1 MYCVNSFK
9 IRPNE
14 KNHKELAKVLYALIE
29 NPCTTD
35 EPEKVT
41 IRVMT
46 EITRSSY
53 PICHSL
59 LSSPFYRLNTYTH
72 TYIHFT
78 SYEPTSLESLRSV
91 CAPVVRIRDSLVGSG
106 GWRET
111 SLIKCFQTRCQIQ
124 STENPVVRIWYIR
137 LRLFAN
143 CN

>member
-1 MYCVNSFK
+1 M
-9 IRPNE
+9 
-14 KNHKELAKVLYALIE
+14 AKVLYALIE

-59 LSSPFYRLNTYTH
+59 SPSSFYRLYTH
-72 TYIHFT
+72 THTHIT
-78 SYEPTSLESLRSV
+78 SYEPTSLESLRGV
-91 CAPVVRIRDSLVGSG
+91 CAPVVRTRDGLVGLG

-124 STENPVVRIWYIR
+124 STENSVVRIWYIR